1 MYVYNY
7 YNYYNCFQGG
17 TPKAFLISEISLQD
31 GTQVEGSKQSE
42 NKEEKSAATKKVLKK
57 KKKPDGL
64 LMGSGSKKH
73 KGMNN
78 LVAKWN
84 KVNKHADT
92 ALK

>member
-57 KKKPDGL
+57 VRIYFLQTIQYSPHINLYYITVTKP
-64 LMGSGSKKH
+64 SE
-73 KGMNN
+73 
-78 LVAKWN
+78 AR
-84 KVNKHADT
+84 
-92 ALK
+92 